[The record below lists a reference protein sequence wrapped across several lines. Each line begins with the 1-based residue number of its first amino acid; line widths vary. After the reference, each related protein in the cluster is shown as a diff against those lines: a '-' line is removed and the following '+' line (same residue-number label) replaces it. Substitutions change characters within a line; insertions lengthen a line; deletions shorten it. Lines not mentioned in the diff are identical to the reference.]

1 VQSQRTEIQCGD
13 MASYKQIERFVV
25 VTGSDAAL
33 QRAVCKWLVA
43 EGWQE
48 EVVPIAELEFIT
60 PIAS

>member
-1 VQSQRTEIQCGD
+1 